1 MKFGVGQ
8 SVGGAEDRRIITGTG
23 CYTDDVN
30 AGAGMQ
36 VVFLRSLYEN
46 ASLKKNL
53 SITRLKTNRG

>member
-23 CYTDDVN
+23 CFTDDVN

-36 VVFLRSLYEN
+36 VVFLRSLNEN
-46 ASLKKNL
+46 ASLKKSWL
-53 SITRLKTNRG
+53 